1 MFNLFLTLPPSP
13 PFLIGFN
20 KTFDRSVPGLLYIIR
35 EKTGRKLSHPPM
47 ILNAVAADTLPA
59 ARFIGAV
66 AARLVFFNLT
76 FHSFS
81 SCFGSSIN
89 LPQRHKDTKKTDNF
103 VMLP

>member
-13 PFLIGFN
+13 PFLIGLN
-20 KTFDRSVPGLLYIIR
+20 KTFNRAVPGLLHIIG
-35 EKTGRKLSHPPM
+35 EKTGRELSHPPV

-66 AARLVFFNLT
+66 AVRLIFFNLT

-81 SCFGSSIN
+81 SCFGILIN
-89 LPQRHKDTKKTDNF
+89 RGLSGLGGLGEK
-103 VMLP
+103 